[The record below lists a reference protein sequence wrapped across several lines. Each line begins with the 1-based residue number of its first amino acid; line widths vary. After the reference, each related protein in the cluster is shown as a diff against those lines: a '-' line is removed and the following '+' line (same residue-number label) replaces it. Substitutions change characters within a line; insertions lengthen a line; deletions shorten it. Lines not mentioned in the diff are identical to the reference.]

1 MSSALG
7 APLPSAAP
15 ATSVAVTVPEQAGAE
30 PPPAEPAGQAAGEG
44 YEISRDTRSSL
55 PRGAHR
61 VRADGQ
67 IDPGAAPP
75 GQGG

>member
-1 MSSALG
+1 MSPALG

-15 ATSVAVTVPEQAGAE
+15 ATSVGVTVPEQAGAE
-30 PPPAEPAGQAAGEG
+30 APAPEPPAGEG

-67 IDPGAAPP
+67 IDPSAAPP